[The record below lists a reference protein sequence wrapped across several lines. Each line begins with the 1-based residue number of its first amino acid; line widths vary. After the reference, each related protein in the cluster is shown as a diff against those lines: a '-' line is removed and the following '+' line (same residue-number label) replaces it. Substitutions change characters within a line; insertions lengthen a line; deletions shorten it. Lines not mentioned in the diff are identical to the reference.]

1 VVKINFTKEQYD
13 LLKIAFQCLEKVTE
27 DIPFRADDID
37 SRKLWEAFMALSI
50 ILSE

>member
-1 VVKINFTKEQYD
+1 MKFTNEQYK
-13 LLKIAFQCLEKVTE
+13 LLKIAYDCLEKVAE
-27 DIPFRADDID
+27 DIPFRVDDID